1 MASVRRTNFWICLNM
16 LFTIINMLRH
26 YGWYLPTS
34 CLQFQLWIETI
45 RFRPYDVR
53 LWQAQGMCYKEIG
66 RYEGIAGLELRF
78 TCSRYREAIE
88 CLKRALIGA
97 DPHEITI
104 NLKLAKLHHK
114 LEEYNEAVAYNRR
127 VVEVCQLDRTWFS
140 RCTSSS

>member
-1 MASVRRTNFWICLNM
+1 M
-16 LFTIINMLRH
+16 
-26 YGWYLPTS
+26 
-34 CLQFQLWIETI
+34 

-66 RYEGIAGLELRF
+66 RYEGTTGQELQF
-78 TCSRYREAIE
+78 TCPRYREAIE

-127 VVEVCQLDRTWFS
+127 VVEVCQFDCAWFS
-140 RCTSSS
+140 QQSSLLYH